1 MTAAFCFLSPRH
13 KQTMRSLQ
21 WQGSIFRDADVTERG
36 RGADCQAWCRGPHK
50 HVCCNRWM
58 EGEWDNGVLCNLG
71 WTAAGMLEVFFF
83 GFFFVCVS
91 YVCGSTGAAV
101 KSPDTVRL
109 PPQTLPSLSLFI
121 FFSSSAL
128 IFWAERNSSS
138 ESPWITWHCI
148 FFPQCNVNAL
158 SMLTVLGCCQEVVIF
173 LHRVQKEIRIRLRDS
188 CEDKVTKKNPLKMLC
203 SSLANPAS
211 YLLQRGWTN
220 LKVHFC
226 EMLILKNFGNF
237 STLENFAVKPE
248 LST

>member
-109 PPQTLPSLSLFI
+109 PPQTLPSLSLFL
-121 FFSSSAL
+121 FFSPPL
-128 IFWAERNSSS
+128 PSSS
-138 ESPWITWHCI
+138 ELRGTRA
-148 FFPQCNVNAL
+148 VNL
-158 SMLTVLGCCQEVVIF
+158 
-173 LHRVQKEIRIRLRDS
+173 
-188 CEDKVTKKNPLKMLC
+188 
-203 SSLANPAS
+203 
-211 YLLQRGWTN
+211 
-220 LKVHFC
+220 
-226 EMLILKNFGNF
+226 
-237 STLENFAVKPE
+237 PE
-248 LST
+248 LPDIASFFHNVM